1 MSILSRI
8 FGETKASNTR
18 ELEDRVALLEAT
30 VRQMSEVLRDL
41 ASLSVQTGLE
51 LEEIVEQLS
60 PKKYSAPK
68 KVEDSFH

>member
-1 MSILSRI
+1 MSILNKI
-8 FGETKASNTR
+8 FGETKASNIR
-18 ELEDRVALLEAT
+18 ELEDRVAHLEAT

-51 LEEIVEQLS
+51 LEEIVKQLS

-68 KVEDSFH
+68 KAEDSFH

>member
-1 MSILSRI
+1 VSILNRI

-18 ELEDRVALLEAT
+18 ELEDRVALLETA
-30 VRQMSEVLRDL
+30 VKQMSEVLRDL

-51 LEEIVEQLS
+51 LEAIVAQLRPS
-60 PKKYSAPK
+60 KHSAPK